1 MKFVGIGVHLRRED
15 VVDPAQAFSA
25 GGLFVSGLEVPDDQT
40 LSDRDLLVR
49 VATVRATLVERAT
62 FIAIRYGFTFRS
74 AADAESKCAGR
85 FEAWRTLLEENQNRV
100 EFSLKVAAPGGAPRP
115 DRRDFKSGAEYL
127 RALHD
132 ARDAAAVPADF
143 RNAVERLIVPL
154 AAKHRWIKRD
164 TTSVELA
171 GLMERASLHS
181 LADAGDALKREMS
194 AVPFLLSAPWPL
206 EVFADAD
213 HE

>member
-1 MKFVGIGVHLRRED
+1 MKFIGIGVHLRSED
-15 VVDPAQAFSA
+15 VDEPARAFSA
-25 GGLFVSGLEVPDDQT
+25 GGLQISGLGVTDDQA

-49 VATVRATLVERAT
+49 VATVRAALLERAT
-62 FIAIRYGFTFRS
+62 FIAIRYGFTFRA

-85 FEAWRTLLEENQNRV
+85 FAGWKRLLEENRNRV
-100 EFSLKVAAPGGAPRP
+100 EFSLKVAAPGGPRP
-115 DRRDFKSGAEYL
+115 DRRDFTSGAEYL

-132 ARDAAAVPADF
+132 ARDAASVPAEF
-143 RNAVERLIVPL
+143 RTAVERLIVPL
-154 AAKHRWIKRD
+154 ASRHRWIKRD

-171 GLMERASLHS
+171 GLIERSSLPR
-181 LADAGDALKREMS
+181 LGEAGEALKREMS